1 MKGTPAQ
8 NVVMNSTYSQSE
20 YLAETLMKTKQNQA
34 KRNTHARVF
43 AMPCWECHRSVSL
56 GEGTLRINVD
66 DARYSHCEYLAE
78 TL

>member
-1 MKGTPAQ
+1 MKGTRAQ
-8 NVVMNSTYSQSE
+8 NIVMNSTYSQSE
-20 YLAETLMKTKQNQA
+20 YLAETLTKTKQNQA

-43 AMPCWECHRSVSL
+43 AMPRWECHRSVSL

-66 DARYSHCEYLAE
+66 DARYSYCEYLAE